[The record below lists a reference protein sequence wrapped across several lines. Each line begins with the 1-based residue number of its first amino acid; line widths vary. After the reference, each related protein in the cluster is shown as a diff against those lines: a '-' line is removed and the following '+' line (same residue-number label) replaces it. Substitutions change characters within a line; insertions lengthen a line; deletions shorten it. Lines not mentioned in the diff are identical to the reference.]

1 MITTSC
7 TTFSTSSVLLVLF
20 LAVSLVPSVVSSQPN
35 CKEGAQAKIEQK
47 GEVTL
52 SAKVSWKPS
61 TCNLVVQAYQGE
73 QLVGEF
79 GKEKGVRS
87 GIDFHFAGDQ
97 RPGWKD
103 RIEGLGAQLDE
114 PLGRNVGYGSSEKRV
129 FVEVSG

>member
-1 MITTSC
+1 MITNSC

-87 GIDFHFAGDQ
+87 GSISISQ
-97 RPGWKD
+97 VTK
-103 RIEGLGAQLDE
+103 
-114 PLGRNVGYGSSEKRV
+114 GRGGRTELKVWVPNSTSPSDATWVTVLAKNGSSSK
-129 FVEVSG
+129 

>member
-1 MITTSC
+1 MHH
-7 TTFSTSSVLLVLF
+7 VQHVVG
-20 LAVSLVPSVVSSQPN
+20 LAGVVPGRLSLPSVVSSQPN
-35 CKEGAQAKIEQK
+35 CKEGARAKIEQK

-52 SAKVSWKPS
+52 NAKVSWKPS

-87 GIDFHFAGDQ
+87 GSISISQLTKG
-97 RPGWKD
+97 RGRD

-114 PLGRNVGYGSSEKRV
+114 PFGRNVGYGSSENSRPRTGARHG
-129 FVEVSG
+129 FTS